1 MLDADK
7 FGTLTGGRRIWA
19 VAAVLGERDR
29 LAALHGALIGR
40 IELRDRLVYLG
51 NYLGYGPDI
60 VGTVDELIAFRS
72 AVMALPG
79 MMPQDIVFLRGAQ
92 EEMWHKLLQLQ
103 LALSPG
109 EVLTWMLARGV
120 EATIV
125 AYGGR
130 PADGMAA
137 ARGGTLT
144 LTRWTGAL
152 RDAMVGPATAS

>member
-29 LAALHGALIGR
+29 LAALDGALIGR

-79 MMPQDIVFLRGAQ
+79 MIPQDIVLLRGAQ
-92 EEMWHKLLQLQ
+92 EEM
-103 LALSPG
+103 SPVHFQASFSHVSCPTSPERG
-109 EVLTWMLARGV
+109 MTWNFHLKAPVR
-120 EATIV
+120 
-125 AYGGR
+125 
-130 PADGMAA
+130 
-137 ARGGTLT
+137 
-144 LTRWTGAL
+144 
-152 RDAMVGPATAS
+152 AS